1 MNTKKLGEI
10 FERSQKSI
18 PGGVNSPVRA
28 FKSVDRQYP
37 IFIGKAKGSR
47 LYDVDGNEYTDC
59 IGSWGPML
67 LGHNNERVLEA
78 VKKSLDEGT
87 SFGLPTEKE
96 VELAELIKE
105 CYPSIDKVRL
115 TTSGTEAAMA
125 APAPWAVPAKPPL
138 RLLPRS

>member
-1 MNTKKLGEI
+1 MDTKKSGEI

-37 IFIGKAKGSR
+37 IFIEKAKGSR
-47 LYDVDGNEYTDC
+47 LYDIDGNEYVDC

-67 LGHNNERVLEA
+67 LGHNNEKVLEA

-125 APAPWAVPAKPPL
+125 AV
-138 RLLPRS
+138 RLARAYTQ